1 MKSRGLGDV
10 YKRQDMAVE
19 KMNLVNI
26 TSRLENLTD
35 LLKDVINI
43 GQIEPIDA
51 FGQVASRAF
60 SVKASSENVELTE
73 DMNSITS
80 FQGLTKEELEKLDY
94 LKEFFDIKDDEK
106 IGKIT
111 KVIDKEEL
119 DRLYTRLEPMIK
131 RREDLVE
138 EREKL
143 LSYKNNLE
151 ILNRANVDIDK
162 IKHLNYFDFR
172 YGEVTKDG
180 RFILKNNYENIPSLI
195 IHLNDED
202 TKSADAINT
211 LIELDNKTSER
222 RKSVDEIIE
231 NEKAESLKVANK
243 IDQTYLEKIT
253 REVAELN
260 KNNEDEINKEAS
272 EIKKS
277 FSDKKSSIESLYKD
291 KVDLLVDEAFGKIIK
306 EDGNDR

>member
-1 MKSRGLGDV
+1 
-10 YKRQDMAVE
+10 MAVE

-80 FQGLTKEELEKLDY
+80 FQGLSKEELEKLDY
-94 LKEFFDIKDDEK
+94 LKKFFDIRDDEK

-111 KVIDKEEL
+111 KVIEKEEL

-131 RREDLVE
+131 RRESLVE
-138 EREKL
+138 EKEKL
-143 LSYKNNLE
+143 LTYKNNLE
-151 ILNRANVDIDK
+151 ILNRADVDIDK
-162 IKHLNYFDFR
+162 IKRLNYFDFR

-222 RKSVDEIIE
+222 RRSVDEIIE

-253 REVAELN
+253 KEVAELN
-260 KNNEDEINKEAS
+260 KNNEEEISKEAS

-291 KVDLLVDEAFGKIIK
+291 KVDKLVDEAFEKIIK

>member
-1 MKSRGLGDV
+1 
-10 YKRQDMAVE
+10 MAVE

-80 FQGLTKEELEKLDY
+80 FQGLSKEELEKLDY
-94 LKEFFDIKDDEK
+94 LKKFFDIKDDEK

-111 KVIDKEEL
+111 KVIEKDEL

-131 RREDLVE
+131 RRESLAE
-138 EREKL
+138 EKEKL
-143 LSYKNNLE
+143 LTYKNNLE
-151 ILNRANVDIDK
+151 ILNRADVDIDK

-222 RKSVDEIIE
+222 RRRVDAIIE

-260 KNNEDEINKEAS
+260 KNNDEEISKEAS

-291 KVDLLVDEAFGKIIK
+291 EVDMLVDEAFEKIIK